1 MLFQVMLLHS
11 RTLLSTDRITSVT
24 AFRATHKV
32 CCWDELKAARARVPT
47 AGLTAM
53 RYGAL
58 SIVCFTGGLPSLQAL
73 RPTPPVSESLTWQ
86 SAMWTPLHGQ
96 CASTSSASMEW
107 SQASLCC

>member
-24 AFRATHKV
+24 AQ
-32 CCWDELKAARARVPT
+32 LKAAMVNPARVAT
-47 AGLTAM
+47 ASLTAVQ
-53 RYGAL
+53 YAAL
-58 SIVCFTGGLPSLQAL
+58 FIVCFNGGLPSLQAL

-107 SQASLCC
+107 SQAFLCC